1 MNKTKYNEII
11 NGEQTYNEIVD
22 KLKQNIPVVIGWTDE
37 DYTPCLLL
45 LIPTYSLCFELH
57 QSGSYTPFEYP
68 KQKE

>member
-1 MNKTKYNEII
+1 MNENNYK
-11 NGEQTYNEIVD
+11 
-22 KLKQNIPVVIGWTDE
+22 TDE

>member
-1 MNKTKYNEII
+1 MILIPRGWNHHSSATCFKNNQIHRKMNENNYE
-11 NGEQTYNEIVD
+11 
-22 KLKQNIPVVIGWTDE
+22 TDE
-37 DYTPCLLL
+37 DFTPCLLL